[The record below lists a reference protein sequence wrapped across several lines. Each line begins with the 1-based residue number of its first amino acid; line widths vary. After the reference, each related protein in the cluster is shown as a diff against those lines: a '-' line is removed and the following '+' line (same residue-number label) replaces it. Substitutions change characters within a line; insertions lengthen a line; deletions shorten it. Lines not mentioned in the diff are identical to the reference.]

1 MAYIL
6 LLTLSASELTMDKTK
21 LNTSVTVGKDAPW
34 FSGHFPENPI
44 LPGVAQ
50 LNLVVDLI
58 CRCTKKKLRLA
69 GLSRIKFRKIV
80 TPGELLDIRVN
91 CVKTNEQYSFQI
103 TSGSDDV
110 CSGKVFFTP
119 IKQN

>member
-1 MAYIL
+1 
-6 LLTLSASELTMDKTK
+6 MDKTK
-21 LNTSVTVGKDAPW
+21 LSASVTIDKDDPW

-44 LPGVAQ
+44 LPGIAQ
-50 LNLVVDLI
+50 LKLVVDLI
-58 CRCTKKKLRLA
+58 SRCAESKLQVT
-69 GLSRIKFRKIV
+69 GLSRIKFRKII

-119 IKQN
+119 IK

>member
-1 MAYIL
+1 
-6 LLTLSASELTMDKTK
+6 MDKTK
-21 LNTSVTVGKDAPW
+21 LSASVTIGKDDPW

-44 LPGVAQ
+44 LPGIAQ
-50 LNLVVDLI
+50 LKLVFDLI
-58 CRCTKKKLRLA
+58 ARCAEKKLQVA
-69 GLSRIKFRKIV
+69 ELSRVKFRKII

-91 CVKTNEQYSFQI
+91 CVKTDKQYSFQI

-119 IKQN
+119 IK

>member
-1 MAYIL
+1 
-6 LLTLSASELTMDKTK
+6 MDKTK
-21 LNTSVTVGKDAPW
+21 LSASVAISKDDQW

-44 LPGVAQ
+44 LPGIAQ
-50 LNLVVDLI
+50 IKLVVDLI
-58 CRCTKKKLRLA
+58 SGCTSKKLQVT
-69 GLSRIKFRKIV
+69 GLNRVKFRKII

-91 CVKTNEQYSFQI
+91 CVKTDEQYTFQI

-119 IKQN
+119 LKQN